1 MAVENENIEIIK
13 MLVSNENLDINS
25 LSIFEYFFYKIV
37 NQII

>member
-25 LSIFEYFFYKIV
+25 LSIFKYFFYKIV